1 MALYTKIFLFTLS
14 LCVNIASWILAI
26 KFVDKND
33 QDFAWIIAFIFIMWT
48 QTAVVNYLSSL

>member
-33 QDFAWIIAFIFIMWT
+33 QDLVWWVAFVFIMWT
-48 QTAVVNYLSSL
+48 QMAMVNYLSSL

>member
-26 KFVDKND
+26 KFVDKNN
-33 QDFAWIIAFIFIMWT
+33 QDFVWWIAFVFIMWT
-48 QTAVVNYLSSL
+48 QMAMVNYLSSL